1 MLRRSRGL
9 SQEQLAAELD
19 VSRQAIS
26 KWECGDSTPDLDKLR
41 TICTY
46 FGVTTDYLIWENEED
61 VLTGGANTAEPMK
74 RENVRETLRR
84 NDYWAGY
91 VLAIIGAALL
101 LRLLVSI
108 IVMLSLGGW
117 DAFPAVLWTCLP
129 HILAYAVLIA
139 GGIFACSLAQKKR
152 GEAMTTFDKVY
163 AAVRL
168 IPRGS
173 VATYGQIAA
182 AIGNKR
188 LARVVGYAL
197 HVNPEP
203 GVIPCHRVVKR
214 DGEVSSAFAF
224 GGANRQ
230 VELLKAEGVGFL
242 DDSHVDMKHCC
253 VRALPLILDE

>member
-1 MLRRSRGL
+1 MTLGEKLQLLRRSRGL

-41 TICTY
+41 AICTY
-46 FGVTTDYLIWENEED
+46 VGVTTDYLIWENEED
-61 VLTGGANTAEPMK
+61 VPTGGANTAEPMK

-117 DAFPAVLWTCLP
+117 DAFPAVLRTCLP

-139 GGIFACSLAQKKR
+139 GGIFLARWLKKR
-152 GEAMTTFDKVY
+152 GEK
-163 AAVRL
+163 
-168 IPRGS
+168 
-173 VATYGQIAA
+173 
-182 AIGNKR
+182 
-188 LARVVGYAL
+188 
-197 HVNPEP
+197 H
-203 GVIPCHRVVKR
+203 
-214 DGEVSSAFAF
+214 
-224 GGANRQ
+224 
-230 VELLKAEGVGFL
+230 
-242 DDSHVDMKHCC
+242 DD
-253 VRALPLILDE
+253 L

>member
-1 MLRRSRGL
+1 MTLGEKLQLLRRSRGL

-61 VLTGGANTAEPMK
+61 VPTGGANTAEPMK
-74 RENVRETLRR
+74 RENVRETLRK
-84 NDYWAGY
+84 NADWAGY
-91 VLAIIGAALL
+91 ALAIIGAALL

-139 GGIFACSLAQKKR
+139 GGIFLARWLKKR
-152 GEAMTTFDKVY
+152 GDRQQAPRPRRGLRAARESRAGRHPVSPRCQAGRGGVKCFCFRRCESSGRAFESRRRRLFRRQPCRHEALLRPRP
-163 AAVRL
+163 AAHFGRVKK
-168 IPRGS
+168 
-173 VATYGQIAA
+173 
-182 AIGNKR
+182 KR
-188 LARVVGYAL
+188 SIIRW
-197 HVNPEP
+197 
-203 GVIPCHRVVKR
+203 
-214 DGEVSSAFAF
+214 SASFCLQKSA
-224 GGANRQ
+224 Q
-230 VELLKAEGVGFL
+230 
-242 DDSHVDMKHCC
+242 
-253 VRALPLILDE
+253 